1 LNNQLKSALKISIP
15 LLFGAVLVWY
25 SLSKI
30 SIPELLEYFR
40 NADYFWVGLGV
51 FFGLLSHLSR
61 AYRWRF
67 QLEPM
72 GYNIKI
78 GNSIMAVFI
87 TYIINYT
94 IPRAG
99 EVARAS
105 VLTNYEGVPFE
116 KSFGTIVSE
125 RLADMLVMLGIISVA
140 LFLQFEFIST
150 QFFEKIQKL
159 DISTNQILAFT
170 IASFFLIVLFVI
182 LIQRGQSKIAIKIKS
197 IVSGLLEGVTS
208 ILKMKKKGAFIFH
221 TLFIWGMYVLM
232 FYVTSFSLAE
242 TSQLPFSAILIGFIF
257 ASFSIAATNGG
268 IGSYPLA
275 VFAAFSMFNIPEDP
289 SIAFGWIM
297 WTSQTLMIIVL
308 GGASLLCL
316 PIYNRMYP
324 KQTAE

>member
-1 LNNQLKSALKISIP
+1 M
-15 LLFGAVLVWY
+15 FGGVLVWY

-30 SIPELLEYFR
+30 SIPELLKYFK
-40 NADYFWVGLGV
+40 NANYFWVGLGV

-72 GYNIKI
+72 GYNIKL
-78 GNSIMAVFI
+78 GNSIMAVFV

-99 EVARAS
+99 EVARAT

-125 RLADMLVMLGIISVA
+125 RIADMVVMLGIISVA
-140 LFLQFEFIST
+140 LFLQFDVISN
-150 QFFEKIQKL
+150 QYFEKIEKL
-159 DISTNQILAFT
+159 DISTNQTLVFAIT
-170 IASFFLIVLFVI
+170 SFI
-182 LIQRGQSKIAIKIKS
+182 LISFMILIIQIGKSKIVVKIKS
-197 IVSGLLEGVTS
+197 ILSGLLEGVTS
-208 ILKMKKKGAFIFH
+208 ILKMKKKWAFIFH

-232 FYVTSFSLAE
+232 FYVTSFSLEE
-242 TSQLPFSAILIGFIF
+242 TNQLPFSAILIGFIF

-275 VFAAFSMFNIPEDP
+275 VFAAFSIFNIPEAP

-297 WTSQTLMIIVL
+297 WTSQTLMVIVL
-308 GGASLLCL
+308 GGFSLFFL
-316 PIYNRMYP
+316 PIYNRYGYK
-324 KQTAE
+324 KQAKD